1 MGLFEIWCELS
12 GQAEAYREDFT
23 LSTIINTLPSFIS
36 TSAYAPEAILK
47 IKTTDHALLKERF
60 QSIFLNEWELRKEEL
75 ASRYGIIEWEALA
88 YNGLEERRNIQQ
100 FREAGKG
107 GLKIL
112 FRNLHNVETAYIW
125 MRGSGTEPVF
135 RIMADV
141 AGKDHRIERDLLT
154 WLRQMVEKADN
165 A

>member
-1 MGLFEIWCELS
+1 M
-12 GQAEAYREDFT
+12 
-23 LSTIINTLPSFIS
+23 
-36 TSAYAPEAILK
+36 
-47 IKTTDHALLKERF
+47 
-60 QSIFLNEWELRKEEL
+60 NEWELRKEEL